1 MVYTKNDGLSAKVQ
15 KYFNLLKRVNPELY
29 GTLIGFLT
37 NPIFAVFGREPKA
50 GNEAAIVGEDRYF
63 VKNLFNQLQKYHRIK
78 HNECTHIA
86 DFLER
91 IGFYRYAYF

>member
-1 MVYTKNDGLSAKVQ
+1 MVYTKNDRLSAKVQ
-15 KYFNLLKRVNPELY
+15 KYFNLLKRVNPELHR
-29 GTLIGFLT
+29 TLIGFLT

-50 GNEAAIVGEDRYF
+50 ANEAAGEDSYF

-91 IGFYRYAYF
+91 IGFYRYTFF